1 MLTQNERVKTPDK
14 LLANMQIARL
24 GKITF
29 VLQFISLA
37 IMFLGIIS
45 FSLVLAYY
53 MVLCVIALFTL
64 FLILFDPEFLALFSA
79 GEGVWQFSMIIASWW
94 KFTAPI
100 TACISALSIVCLCL
114 DKSKKNT
121 AKIIISAVVAAFALI
136 YLFSFIVELGARS

>member
-1 MLTQNERVKTPDK
+1 MLTQNETGKTLDK

-29 VLQFISLA
+29 ILQFISLA

-45 FSLVLAYY
+45 FTLVLAYY
-53 MVLCVIALFTL
+53 FVLCMIALCTL

-79 GEGVWQFSMIIASWW
+79 GDGVLNFSMIIASWW

-100 TACISALSIVCLCL
+100 TLCISTLSIVCLCL
-114 DKSKKNT
+114 DKSKKNI
-121 AKIIISAVVAAFALI
+121 AKIIISAIVAAVALI
-136 YLFSFIVELGARS
+136 YLISFIIQLGAQS